1 LCKARERH
9 GICFVV
15 QDMRGEGSRIVL
27 RRLTIGLMSLGAVAL
42 TPASAQRDP
51 LAPLDQPQPVPQPMQ
66 VQLAPVQPRPQSPP
80 LLQPRPLQVT
90 AALSGFDS
98 YKIRLAALA
107 RASGIREATIQ
118 SVMPGLTLN
127 ARVVALDRS
136 QPGGIPDPRR
146 INDPPPPF
154 APYRREHV
162 TADLIQRGASRYAA
176 LWPHLYR
183 IEQRFGVEP
192 QVLMAIYGHETSYGR
207 VTGNFDLIQALATLA
222 YEGRRRSF
230 FEEEFV
236 AVLRLLD
243 LGFGRSRLRGSWAGA
258 TGYPQFMPSNV
269 IRLRVDGDGD
279 GFADLW
285 ANEAD
290 ALASIA
296 NYLRDAGWKPNVHWG
311 IPVRVP
317 VTLNRQAIRGALNA
331 PRCPQVF
338 RRHSRWL
345 TVREW
350 RSLGITPIGRL
361 LPEGELA
368 SLIEPDGPNAT
379 AYLLSTNYRAILDY
393 NCSNFYALSVGL
405 LADGIA
411 GQ

>member
-1 LCKARERH
+1 M
-9 GICFVV
+9 
-15 QDMRGEGSRIVL
+15 DGEGFSIVV
-27 RRLTIGLMSLGAVAL
+27 RRSLIGFACLGALAL

-51 LAPLDQPQPVPQPMQ
+51 LAPMEDVQPVAPPATQAPQQLRTVQPFPVTVQPVPI
-66 VQLAPVQPRPQSPP
+66 
-80 LLQPRPLQVT
+80 T
-90 AALSGFDS
+90 AFEG
-98 YKIRLAALA
+98 YKSRLTALA

-118 SVMPGLTLN
+118 AVMPSLDVDP
-127 ARVVALDRS
+127 RVVRLDRA

-146 INDPPPPF
+146 MNEPPPPF
-154 APYRREHV
+154 APYRRQHV
-162 TADLIQRGASRYAA
+162 TTDLIQRGAARFSA
-176 LWPHLYR
+176 LWPYLYR
-183 IEQRFGVEP
+183 IEQRYGVEP

-207 VTGNFDLIQALATLA
+207 ITGDFDLIRSLATLA

-236 AVLRLLD
+236 AALRLLD
-243 LGFGRSRLRGSWAGA
+243 IGYPRARLRGSWAGA

-269 IRLRVDGDGD
+269 LRLRADGDGD
-279 GFADLW
+279 NYADLW
-285 ANEAD
+285 SNEAD

-311 IPVRVP
+311 VP
-317 VTLNRQAIRGALNA
+317 VQVPTSLNRQVVAGALNA

-350 RSLGITPIGRL
+350 RALGVVSTGRSLPDT
-361 LPEGELA
+361 ELA
-368 SLIEPDGPNAT
+368 SLLEPDGPYAT
-379 AYLLSTNYRAILDY
+379 AYLLTTNYRAILDY

-411 GQ
+411 RR